1 MSLKIVFLGTPEF
14 ATTSLRAIHES
25 NHQIVGVVT
34 APDKPAGRGQQV
46 QMSDVKKY
54 ALAHQLNLFQPEK
67 LRNEIFLNDL
77 KKLNADLFV
86 VVAFRMLPEVVWN
99 MPPMGTINLHG
110 SRLPNYRGA
119 APIQWAIMN
128 GEVNTGCTVFQLT
141 HDIDTGDILSSNEIA
156 IGPNETAGELY
167 LRMMHEGAALLV
179 QTLNELELGQIT
191 PIKQQIYLN
200 ASTKHAPKLEKEHGK
215 INFNNSP
222 EKIHNQVRGVTP
234 FPGAFTLVQNKIL
247 KIFKG
252 KPLLDTH
259 THVLGSFITDNKSYL
274 RIAVQGGYYDLNEL
288 QLEGKKRM
296 GVEEFLRGNGNLFS

>member
-1 MSLKIVFLGTPEF
+1 
-14 ATTSLRAIHES
+14 
-25 NHQIVGVVT
+25 
-34 APDKPAGRGQQV
+34 
-46 QMSDVKKY
+46 
-54 ALAHQLNLFQPEK
+54 
-67 LRNEIFLNDL
+67 
-77 KKLNADLFV
+77 
-86 VVAFRMLPEVVWN
+86 MLPEVVWN
-99 MPPMGTINLHG
+99 MPPLGTINLHG

>member
-99 MPPMGTINLHG
+99 MPPLGTINLHG

-128 GEVNTGCTVFQLT
+128 GEINTGCTVFQLT

-167 LRMMHEGAALLV
+167 LRMMHE
-179 QTLNELELGQIT
+179 
-191 PIKQQIYLN
+191 
-200 ASTKHAPKLEKEHGK
+200 
-215 INFNNSP
+215 
-222 EKIHNQVRGVTP
+222 
-234 FPGAFTLVQNKIL
+234 
-247 KIFKG
+247 
-252 KPLLDTH
+252 
-259 THVLGSFITDNKSYL
+259 
-274 RIAVQGGYYDLNEL
+274 
-288 QLEGKKRM
+288 
-296 GVEEFLRGNGNLFS
+296 